1 MSTEIIKQYEQSILQ
16 LENVRKN
23 RIATNKRLNKIQKD
37 CDEIKKDLYEMRE
50 YIKQYNL
57 N

>member
-1 MSTEIIKQYEQSILQ
+1 MSTLIKQYEQSILQ

-23 RIATNKRLNKIQKD
+23 RIATDKRLNEIQKD
-37 CDEIKKDLYEMRE
+37 CNKIKKDLYEMRE

>member
-1 MSTEIIKQYEQSILQ
+1 MSEIIKQYENSILE
-16 LENVRKN
+16 LEQVREN
-23 RIATNKRLNKIQKD
+23 RILTNKRLNKIQKD